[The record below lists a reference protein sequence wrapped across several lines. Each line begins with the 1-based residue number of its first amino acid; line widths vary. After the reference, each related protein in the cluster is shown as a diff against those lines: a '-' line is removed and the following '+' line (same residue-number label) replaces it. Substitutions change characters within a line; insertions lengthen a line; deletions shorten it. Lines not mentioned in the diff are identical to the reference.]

1 MTLTR
6 LTLRK
11 LVEAWKD
18 AEDASEAA
26 HKAQQEASVEYTKAY
41 NELCTAR
48 AALSNH
54 AALQHGKRACAMPG
68 GMVIASQDVDE
79 IAFIPFEEPKE

>member
-1 MTLTR
+1 MTLIY
-6 LTLRK
+6 LTLQE
-11 LVEAWKD
+11 LVEAWK
-18 AEDASEAA
+18 AAKDASEAA
-26 HKAQQEASVEYTKAY
+26 HEAQQEAEAEYTKTY

-48 AALSNH
+48 ATLSNH
-54 AALQHGKRACAMPG
+54 LALQHGKRACAMPG